1 MYDENGRQFL
11 MGIAIIQIHL
21 VSNKQRM
28 DIKVKMVSTRLP
40 QDCVSFQLVIELC
53 MADCFA
59 ISA

>member
-1 MYDENGRQFL
+1 
-11 MGIAIIQIHL
+11 MGIAIVQIHL
-21 VSNKQRM
+21 VSNKQRI

-40 QDCVSFQLVIELC
+40 QDCVSFQFVIELC